1 MKDADID
8 RYASRSQ
15 ALDLDGID
23 WEQLR
28 RRPLDGPTVR
38 ALRYMADIET
48 HTMIYVRSLLS
59 TRAIDDPDVAT
70 FLACWF
76 YEETFHG
83 RGLAR
88 VLAVNGHGT
97 VERRRSRPPLASRVE
112 ETAIRL
118 VSQVWP
124 DFVAVHMAWGA
135 INELTTLTAYQR
147 LGEVA
152 GHPVLTE
159 ILARIM
165 RDEARHFA
173 FYYHQAERRL
183 DRPGVRRVAR
193 FLVDRFWAPVGSGV
207 QPDDEVRF
215 IARHLFSGVD
225 GLAAARRVD
234 ATIRRLPG
242 FENVELI
249 EAFVARAPAIVSS
262 PDRPAVAAA

>member
-1 MKDADID
+1 MMKDADIE

-23 WEQLR
+23 WDLLR
-28 RRPLDGPTVR
+28 RRPLDDATVR
-38 ALRYMADIET
+38 TLRYMADIET

-88 VLAVNGHGT
+88 VLATNGHAT
-97 VERRRSRPPLASRVE
+97 VERRRSKPPIANRIE
-112 ETAIRL
+112 EAAIRL

-147 LGEVA
+147 LAEVA
-152 GHPVLTE
+152 DHPVLSE
-159 ILARIM
+159 VLARIM

-173 FYYHQAERRL
+173 FYYHQAEQRL
-183 DRPGVRRVAR
+183 SRPGTRRVAR

-215 IARHLFSGVD
+215 IAHHLFSGAD

-234 ATIRRLPG
+234 GTIRRLPG
-242 FENVELI
+242 FEGVELI
-249 EAFVARAPAIVSS
+249 EAYVARTPEVSS
-262 PDRPAVAAA
+262 PARPAAAA